1 MSSLRHRCAI
11 AAALLGG
18 AVPIAHAQTVVA
30 QRARVA
36 ALTTKLREL
45 DASLDSIR
53 RLEDTIEVDGVRF
66 VVKPE
71 HRAEAEDAAH
81 RALAELERSLGTQD
95 RRLLDGWVS
104 TALREGWT
112 DEYGLQRAINKVVA
126 GAGGKLAELGG
137 SNLRSWASWWN
148 PSEQD
153 LPAAH
158 LDLVTSL
165 SAAATQCFAGS
176 TLWCAR
182 VLGIDSLADPW
193 LDLYDAAGRRMF
205 VARRWDWLR
214 WARWRGFAKPAALF
228 RQCVDG
234 RLDDA
239 CLHLLHMEVSYRSA
253 LPGRGVRSLVLE
265 ARVIGGEG
273 TFTRL
278 VADTTAPLGDR
289 LAAAAGV
296 PLDSLLRAWHTRV
309 LAAAPA
315 PTRVGS
321 VSGWMSVLVVAIAGA
336 LALRSTRW
344 RLG

>member
-1 MSSLRHRCAI
+1 MSSLCHRCVVI
-11 AAALLGG
+11 AALLD
-18 AVPIAHAQTVVA
+18 AVVPVAHAQTVVA

-71 HRAEAEDAAH
+71 HRAEAEDAAR

-104 TALREGWT
+104 ADLREGWT

-126 GAGGKLAELGG
+126 GGGGRLAELGG

-148 PSEQD
+148 PSAQD

-165 SAAATQCFAGS
+165 SAAATRCFAGS

-182 VLGIDSLADPW
+182 VLGIDPLADPW
-193 LDLYDAAGRRMF
+193 LDLYDAAGRRLF

-214 WARWRGFAKPAALF
+214 SARWRGFAERAELF
-228 RQCVDG
+228 RQCVDS

-239 CLHLLHMEVSYRSA
+239 CLRLLHMELSYPSA
-253 LPGRGVRSLVLE
+253 LPERGVRSLVLE

-278 VADTTAPLGDR
+278 IADTTAPLGDR

-296 PLDSLLRAWHTRV
+296 PLDSLLRVWHARM
-309 LAAAPA
+309 LEAAPA
-315 PTRVGS
+315 RTRVGS
-321 VSGWMSVLVVAIAGA
+321 VSAWMSFLVVATAGA